1 MKRIT
6 SLLISLG
13 LVLSLSAQVH
23 RIEVQDAPALKTFFS
38 WSADRIPLIS
48 AHRGGPMPGF
58 PENCIE
64 TFEHTLS
71 YTPAIIEC
79 DVVMSK
85 DRHLL
90 MLHDSNLDR
99 TTTGKGPVK
108 DYTWEQLK
116 RLKLIDNQGNKTKF
130 RIPDLDQ
137 VLEWA
142 RNKVILTLDIKR
154 GVPPAMVVQKIQQHQ
169 AQNYA
174 LVITYNL
181 DQAKTYYQLDP
192 SIMLSV
198 SIRNKEQLE
207 AFAQS
212 GIPFSQIIVFMG
224 VGKYEK
230 EVMAALHQKEVFCM
244 LGTMWNQDKKA
255 KEEGPA
261 VYQQL
266 IEEGIDM
273 LATDQPQ
280 IADQALE
287 AYFLRKSSKH
297 QYFKVD
303 K

>member
-1 MKRIT
+1 MKRLL
-6 SLLISLG
+6 SLFLSFG
-13 LVLSLSAQVH
+13 LAWSLSAQIH
-23 RIEVQDAPALKTFFS
+23 RIEVKDTPTLKAFFT

-48 AHRGGPMPGF
+48 AHRGGPAPGY

-64 TFEHTLS
+64 TFEHTMS
-71 YTPAIIEC
+71 FTPAIIEC

-85 DRHLL
+85 DKHLL
-90 MLHDSNLDR
+90 MLHDSDLDR

-108 DYTWEQLK
+108 DYTWAQLK
-116 RLKLIDNQGNKTKF
+116 KLKLIDNQGNKSKF

-137 VLEWA
+137 VLDWA

-154 GVPPAMVVQKIQQHQ
+154 GVPAELVVKKIQQHQ

-181 DQAKTYYQLDP
+181 EQAQEYYRLDP
-192 SIMLSV
+192 SLMLSV
-198 SIRNKEQLE
+198 SIRDKAQLE

-224 VGKYEK
+224 VGKYDE
-230 EVMAALHQKEVFCM
+230 EVMAALHQKQVYCM

-255 KEEGPA
+255 KEAGPDI
-261 VYQQL
+261 YKKL
-266 IEEGIDM
+266 IEKGIDM
-273 LATDQPQ
+273 LATDEPE

-287 AYFLRKSSKH
+287 SYFRRKSSKH
-297 QYFKVD
+297 KYFKID